1 MSPPE
6 KSGNTAKS
14 TSSRE
19 SGGSRSR
26 SKWPTLGEVAAYA
39 RLDFHARICQ
49 SPAEVKDLKERPV
62 DSGGK
67 PLQPLAGYDQK
78 SSSWRML
85 HPSLLEESE
94 PFSGRWPRSGIVL
107 NGIAYR
113 LDTLA
118 HRTKGIASGL
128 SELEMWPTPRARD
141 HKDGESVPP
150 SRVKSPNK
158 ATLGQS
164 VQMWPTPNACRGNNT
179 GRMDEWGGSG
189 NPLRGTPLSRGPLN
203 PPFVEWLMGY
213 PIGFT
218 DLVD

>member
-6 KSGNTAKS
+6 KSGNSAKS

-128 SELEMWPTPRARD
+128 SELEMWPTPRAALGMTFKLSQGLANLR
-141 HKDGESVPP
+141 HKKYLETEVAY
-150 SRVKSPNK
+150 VEK
-158 ATLGQS
+158 A
-164 VQMWPTPNACRGNNT
+164 P
-179 GRMDEWGGSG
+179 GG
-189 NPLRGTPLSRGPLN
+189 TLN
-203 PPFVEWLMGY
+203 PTWVEWLMGY
-213 PIGFT
+213 PAGYT
-218 DLVD
+218 D

>member
-6 KSGNTAKS
+6 KSRNTIKS
-14 TSSRE
+14 TCSRG
-19 SGGSRSR
+19 SGDSHSP
-26 SKWPTLGEVAAYA
+26 SEWPTLGEVAAYA

-85 HPSLLEESE
+85 QPSLLEESE

-128 SELEMWPTPRARD
+128 SES
-141 HKDGESVPP
+141 G
-150 SRVKSPNK
+150 
-158 ATLGQS
+158 
-164 VQMWPTPNACRGNNT
+164 MWPTPNACRGNNT

-189 NPLRGTPLSRGPLN
+189 NPLRGTEFSRGPLN

-218 DLVD
+218 DLGD